1 MNTIIELENWM
12 TNNNIKNFYLSNNKR
27 NKYVTD
33 IGEGL
38 EDVHGLY
45 IFYSID
51 DKGNRHDINYFKS
64 EKDAVEFVFEFLV
77 KNEK

>member
-12 TNNNIKNFYLSNNKR
+12 INNNIKNFYLPNNKR

-51 DKGNRHDINYFKS
+51 GI
-64 EKDAVEFVFEFLV
+64 
-77 KNEK
+77 